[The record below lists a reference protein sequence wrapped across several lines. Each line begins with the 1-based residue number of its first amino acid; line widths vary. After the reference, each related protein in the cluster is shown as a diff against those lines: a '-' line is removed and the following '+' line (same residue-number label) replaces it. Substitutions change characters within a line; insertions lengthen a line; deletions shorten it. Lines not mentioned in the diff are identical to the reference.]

1 MGDFCFFYKEYVIAI
16 DFFMFLCYYVN
27 LEFEM
32 TLGEGYKISS
42 KESYGKKLK
51 QIKNSA
57 ISFR

>member
-1 MGDFCFFYKEYVIAI
+1 MGDFCFLKKYVLTI
-16 DFFMFLCYYVN
+16 DFFMLLCYYVN

-51 QIKNSA
+51 QIKNST

>member
-1 MGDFCFFYKEYVIAI
+1 MLSLLT
-16 DFFMFLCYYVN
+16 FLCYYVN

-32 TLGEGYKISS
+32 TLGEGYKISL

-51 QIKNSA
+51 QIKNST

>member
-1 MGDFCFFYKEYVIAI
+1 ML
-16 DFFMFLCYYVN
+16 LCYYVN

-51 QIKNSA
+51 QIKNSTT
-57 ISFR
+57 SFR